1 MIKRL
6 LTVCLLLACGYAARA
21 QNNLQFNRVVTLK
34 ADSISNCSGGCA
46 DTILFRTFTVPADK
60 VLKIES
66 INFLA
71 GNYLLFLDGTPFSK
85 LSTGITNSFPIWL
98 PPGTYSIYFGTYLT
112 TASSTG
118 NYAFLMSALEF
129 NVVP

>member
-1 MIKRL
+1 MKKLITL
-6 LTVCLLLACGYAARA
+6 CLILACCYTANA

-34 ADSISNCSGGCA
+34 ADSISNCSSGCA
-46 DTILFRTFTVPADK
+46 DTILYRTFTVDANK

-66 INFLA
+66 INFIA

-85 LSTGITNSFPIWL
+85 VATGITNTFPIWL
-98 PPGTYSIYFGTYLT
+98 PSGTYSLYFATYISS
-112 TASSTG
+112 ASSTG
-118 NYAFLMSALEF
+118 SYAFLMSALEF

>member
-1 MIKRL
+1 MKKIL
-6 LTVCLLLACGYAARA
+6 AICLLLVCCYNVKA
-21 QNNLQFNRVVTLK
+21 QNNLQFNRVVILR

-46 DTILFRTFTVPADK
+46 DTILYRTFTVPANK

-85 LSTGITNSFPIWL
+85 LSTGITNTFPIWL
-98 PPGTYSIYFGTYLT
+98 PSGTYSIYFATYIPS
-112 TASSTG
+112 ASSSG
-118 NYAFLMSALEF
+118 NYAFLMSAIEF